1 MVKNVATYIIA
12 SYMLW
17 WLKLGML
24 GSCSGHF
31 CLAEEIC
38 LPKPKPRGQK
48 MLNFGSW
55 IGVGL
60 TAVAR
65 ILNCIKADKCDQLAY
80 IYIYIYY
87 ICYIGIVSK

>member
-31 CLAEEIC
+31 CLAEGDLFAKAKAQRAKNAE
-38 LPKPKPRGQK
+38 LWQLDWGWPDSSGK
-48 MLNFGSW
+48 NFELYKS
-55 IGVGL
+55 
-60 TAVAR
+60 R
-65 ILNCIKADKCDQLAY
+65 
-80 IYIYIYY
+80 
-87 ICYIGIVSK
+87 